1 MAMLTGGAL
10 LVGVVVI
17 LIALVSTGQIGSD
30 PAQVK
35 TPVSA
40 MPDKALWDGRALGP
54 ADAKVT
60 IEVFEDFQC
69 PACGIFTQQTQPSLI
84 RDFVADGKV
93 RFIFKDMAF
102 LDNGDPAGESHRA
115 AIAARCAGR
124 QDLFWPYHEYLYAN
138 QKGENEGHFSE
149 SFLLA
154 VATKVGADPE
164 QFAACTK
171 DPAVL
176 DEVIAE
182 GVPPHQQAHRVFPGN
197 RPSTTIL
204 APQLTPSV
212 VGQLIAL
219 YEHVVFVQGVVWG
232 LNSFDQWGVELGKAL
247 SNRITP
253 ELAPVAAKVY
263 TRDLFGDN

>member
-1 MAMLTGGAL
+1 MSEQRPALNRKSTRRERRAAVRSERPPVRVQAAKRPAWRSPMAMLTGGAL

-17 LIALVSTGQIGSD
+17 VIALVSTGQIGSD

-102 LDNGDPAGESHRA
+102 LDNGAPAGESHRA

-154 VATKVGADPE
+154 IATKVGADPE

-182 GVPPHQQAHRVFPGN
+182 TQEGMGKGVNSTPTLILNGEKLSGGVPAYVDLKAQIN
-197 RPSTTIL
+197 
-204 APQLTPSV
+204 
-212 VGQLIAL
+212 AL
-219 YEHVVFVQGVVWG
+219 LEGG
-232 LNSFDQWGVELGKAL
+232 S
-247 SNRITP
+247 
-253 ELAPVAAKVY
+253 
-263 TRDLFGDN
+263 

>member
-1 MAMLTGGAL
+1 MSEQRPALNRKSTRRERRAAVRSERPPVRVQAAKRPAWRSPMAMLTGGAL

-17 LIALVSTGQIGSD
+17 VIALVSTGQIGSD

-102 LDNGDPAGESHRA
+102 LDNG
-115 AIAARCAGR
+115 AGR
-124 QDLFWPYHEYLYAN
+124 
-138 QKGENEGHFSE
+138 
-149 SFLLA
+149 
-154 VATKVGADPE
+154 
-164 QFAACTK
+164 
-171 DPAVL
+171 
-176 DEVIAE
+176 
-182 GVPPHQQAHRVFPGN
+182 
-197 RPSTTIL
+197 
-204 APQLTPSV
+204 
-212 VGQLIAL
+212 VGQIK
-219 YEHVVFVQGVVWG
+219 VVQVAW
-232 LNSFDQWGVELGKAL
+232 
-247 SNRITP
+247 SNGRPT
-253 ELAPVAAKVY
+253 PVAGTERTLPA
-263 TRDLFGDN
+263 DLGRRREAEHLHQRQRHRLVRAGIPAHGRHGDDVQKQ